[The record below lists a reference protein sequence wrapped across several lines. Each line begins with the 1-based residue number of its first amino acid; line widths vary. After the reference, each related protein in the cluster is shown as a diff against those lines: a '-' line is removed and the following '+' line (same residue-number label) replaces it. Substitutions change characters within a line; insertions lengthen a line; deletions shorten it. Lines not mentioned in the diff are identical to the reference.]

1 MWFSRNKMTPP
12 PPPPKP
18 PKVAADPQTGEEIYF
33 NERTV
38 DGLVK
43 LKFKIDKTKISNE
56 ALKLFTE
63 IIRVHSIEL
72 MNRCAEQA
80 KKEGAEVVSNEHLEK
95 ILPQFLL
102 DFA

>member
-1 MWFSRNKMTPP
+1 MRFSRNKMTPP

-80 KKEGAEVVSNEHLEK
+80 KKEGAEVVSTEHLEK